1 MLGTCPHCRARLELP
16 RNGQYVCDHCRRAFH
31 YYQAP
36 VHTAAA
42 AVAMPAPAVTDTPCA
57 LHPNNQAAGTCERCG
72 DFICAL
78 CATPTEGRTYCTRC
92 FDLLYQR
99 GALQMAQRPFTLPG
113 NALTLAVFSLPA
125 MLLYGLGL
133 VTAVIAMILGV
144 SALRQISARP
154 DLPGRARAI
163 SAIVIASLAL
173 MASVILVVYILK
185 GGIWD

>member
-16 RNGQYVCDHCRRAFH
+16 RNGQFVCDHCRRAFH

-36 VHTAAA
+36 VRTAAA

-57 LHPNNQAAGTCERCG
+57 LHPNNQAAGACERCG

-99 GALQMAQRPFTLPG
+99 GSLQIAQRPFTLPG
-113 NALTLAVFSLPA
+113 NALSLAVFSIPA
-125 MLLYGLGL
+125 LCLYGLGL
-133 VTAVIAMILGV
+133 VIAIIAILIGV
-144 SALRQISARP
+144 SALRQIAARP
-154 DLPGRARAI
+154 DLPGKGQAI
-163 SAIVIASLAL
+163 AAIVISSLTL
-173 MASVILVVYILK
+173 LASVVLVVFTLK